1 MTSADGDPAGG
12 PAGVV
17 PAAPAGRGDGTADD
31 RSLQPVRAGLR
42 PLAGPPRPAA
52 DAGRAD
58 PARHLGVAGRARRDA
73 RALHRGHPAARDAPV
88 LPLASHRR
96 RTGEAPT
103 DGIEIP
109 SPPDEPVPV
118 LTDTEIATLLKACA
132 VGRGRPGVVDRAAF
146 LGRRDEVVPR
156 LLLDTGVRVSEPCGL
171 ALDDV
176 DLDLD
181 RELADHVRRE
191 LGNLAFEVHTKAAQ
205 PLAY

>member
-1 MTSADGDPAGG
+1 M
-12 PAGVV
+12 
-17 PAAPAGRGDGTADD
+17 
-31 RSLQPVRAGLR
+31 
-42 PLAGPPRPAA
+42 
-52 DAGRAD
+52 
-58 PARHLGVAGRARRDA
+58 AGRARRDA

-109 SPPDEPVPV
+109 SPPDEPVPI
-118 LTDTEIATLLKACA
+118 LADPEIAALLKACA
-132 VGRGRPGVVDRAAF
+132 VGRGRPGVVDRAVF

-205 PLAY
+205 PLAYWIYEVYRDEDAFKAHPAAPYGAVVNSELTDHIEEEGSLLTFLTRLE